1 MFSELKIMSDSP
13 LLDTGVRQ
21 KGLNII
27 KPIVYGNL
35 NLQFTDQLLIECL
48 RRKC

>member
-35 NLQFTDQLLIECL
+35 VISSSQS
-48 RRKC
+48 RY

>member
-1 MFSELKIMSDSP
+1 MFSEQKIMSDSP

-35 NLQFTDQLLIECL
+35 KSVQLTVQLLIECF
-48 RRKC
+48 

>member
-1 MFSELKIMSDSP
+1 MFSEENIMSDSP

-27 KPIVYGNL
+27 KPIVYGNPAVSPL
-35 NLQFTDQLLIECL
+35 TVHLLIESL
-48 RRKC
+48 

>member
-1 MFSELKIMSDSP
+1 MFSEQKIMSDSP

-21 KGLNII
+21 KGLHII

-35 NLQFTDQLLIECL
+35 GVSQSTVQLLIECL
-48 RRKC
+48 